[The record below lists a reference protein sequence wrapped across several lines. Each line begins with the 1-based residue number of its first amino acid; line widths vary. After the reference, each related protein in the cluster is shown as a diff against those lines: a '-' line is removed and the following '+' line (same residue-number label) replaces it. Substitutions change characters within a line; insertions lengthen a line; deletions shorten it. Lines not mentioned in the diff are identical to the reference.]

1 MMEVMVTTGVLRRA
15 QLQSN
20 RHHQE
25 TNTQLLQAGCPSCR
39 PTDSVKARMEKSE
52 RNAHGRISGRN
63 IAPMSACEVSRN
75 RRVVLIELR

>member
-25 TNTQLLQAGCPSCR
+25 TNTQLLQA
-39 PTDSVKARMEKSE
+39 VKARMEKSE